1 MTNIKYPEAVKFY
14 KKKSELQVKLAKPE
28 ADEAGKIVKKGAV
41 FFEIANAIGGD
52 TEGRIDWNNK
62 IIMKIGTN
70 DIAAILH
77 GLRTRQKEIKL
88 FHQNDAGSST
98 CVIKEGE
105 GQYAGTFGLQ
115 VFKTVGQEKK
125 QSSVFLSGPDMVV
138 LSNLLDAAL
147 PATLGWS

>member
-1 MTNIKYPEAVKFY
+1 MSTVIYPEAVKFY
-14 KKKSELQVKLAKPE
+14 KKKSELQVKLAKPSI
-28 ADEAGKIVKKGAV
+28 DKDGNKKKGAV

-52 TEGRIDWNNK
+52 TEGRIDWDNK

-70 DIAAILH
+70 DIAQILH
-77 GLRTRQKEIKL
+77 GLRTRSKEIKL
-88 FHQNDAGSST
+88 FHQNDAGSTT

-115 VFKTVGQEKK
+115 VFKAVGQEKK

-138 LSNLLDAAL
+138 LSSLLDSAL
-147 PATLGWS
+147 PVTLGWS